1 MRPHVRIASGDTRE
15 IRWPDHEF
23 FAISA
28 ETRGFDLVIGLGV
41 EPQLRWR
48 SFSAAIV
55 ELAQRVDAKLVILL
69 GAFLDEVIYSQ
80 PIQVIGTSSDAELVA
95 RLGLAPSR
103 YEGPTGIVG
112 VLGDALQTSGI
123 PSLSLWARLPHYV
136 QETPN
141 SRAALALL
149 QRVESITGFPLDKSA
164 LETAAA
170 SFDQEVSEAIA
181 ADPQLSAYVRE
192 LKRRAIR
199 RTARA
204 RGRRCSEAH
213 RASYDVAARRG
224 RAVERVEVQPRR
236 AAPEQLAALRG
247 GPLDADLERALV
259 VVAGRVERAAELFGN
274 ARAAQR
280 ASCAGSTRVLTTGMM
295 PGTIGT
301 VIPAARARA
310 TKAK

>member
-1 MRPHVRIASGDTRE
+1 VTAASPLRFEDEIALREPIVILAYAGWNDGGEAATTAAGHLLETFSARKLATLEVEEYVDYTSVRPHVRVGAGDARE

-28 ETRGFDLVIGLGV
+28 ETRGFDLVVGLGV

-55 ELAQRVDAKLVILL
+55 ELVRRLEARLVILL

-80 PIQVIGTSSDAELVA
+80 PIQVIGTSSDRELVA

-112 VLGDALQTSGI
+112 VLGDALQANGI
-123 PSLSLWARLPHYV
+123 ASISLWARLPHYV

-149 QRVESITGFPLDKSA
+149 QHIETLTGFPFDKSA

-192 LKRRAIR
+192 LKRRAF
-199 RTARA
+199 
-204 RGRRCSEAH
+204 S
-213 RASYDVAARRG
+213 
-224 RAVERVEVQPRR
+224 Q
-236 AAPEQLAALRG
+236 
-247 GPLDADLERALV
+247 
-259 VVAGRVERAAELFGN
+259 
-274 ARAAQR
+274 
-280 ASCAGSTRVLTTGMM
+280 
-295 PGTIGT
+295 
-301 VIPAARARA
+301 
-310 TKAK
+310 